1 MAEGAATDRPTG
13 QQARRRP
20 SRKRYWK
27 QNFLD
32 ALAAGAT
39 VAEACVDSGCPKST
53 AYLNR
58 NRDPDFAR
66 EWDDAH
72 SAGTAL
78 IEREIRRRAV
88 EGWLEPHFY
97 EGQVAG
103 YVRRYDSRLLLR
115 LAERRDAAWRQGQT
129 VKLEGKVE
137 HRHVIVLPCNG
148 RDLVHQ
154 LGQCPVCDQARAEA
168 IEHQPAEAA
177 PLPALAPPEPAPL
190 PKAATPA
197 RPAPLPRTGQRVP

>member
-1 MAEGAATDRPTG
+1 MGEVAAIDRPTG

-27 QNFLD
+27 RAFLD

-39 VAEACVDSGCPKST
+39 VAEACVDSGCPKSS

-58 NRDPDFAR
+58 NRDPAFAQ

-97 EGQVAG
+97 EGEVAG

-115 LAERRDAAWRQGQT
+115 LAERRDAAWRQGQI
-129 VKLEGKVE
+129 VKHEG
-137 HRHVIVLPCNG
+137 HVQHSHVVTLPCNG

-154 LGQCPVCDQARAEA
+154 PGQCPVCDKLRADTIEHEPAALAEA
-168 IEHQPAEAA
+168 LPA
-177 PLPALAPPEPAPL
+177 PALAPASAPRRTA
-190 PKAATPA
+190 PGGTPA
-197 RPAPLPRTGQRVP
+197 